1 MHDELIENMIIDRIN
16 SIDVIAERLP
26 VIVIVHRITDFSV
39 VYMSPQG
46 LELLG
51 ITLEEIREMK
61 AEYRARFFNIDDW
74 DDYAPK
80 IKKLLVAN
88 DMNESITYL
97 QQVKLAAH
105 DKWEWYM
112 SATRLFMQNEAGD
125 PILTITTATSI
136 GDMKHLSLKAE
147 RLLEENTF
155 LRNNYQKFS
164 TLGKREKEILKM
176 VALGKSS
183 PDIGDELYIASA
195 TVDAH
200 RKNIKKKL
208 SISSHYDFTQYA
220 RAFDLI

>member
-1 MHDELIENMIIDRIN
+1 MHDERMESMINDRIN
-16 SIDVIAERLP
+16 SIDEIADQLP
-26 VIVIVHRITDFSV
+26 VIVIIHSIIDFSV

-46 LELLG
+46 LALLG
-51 ITLEEIREMK
+51 VTLEEIQQMK
-61 AEYRARFFNIDDW
+61 ADYGKRFFNMDDW

-80 IKKLLVAN
+80 IKKLLTENNMA
-88 DMNESITYL
+88 ESITYL
-97 QQVKLAAH
+97 QQVKLAAT
-105 DKWEWYM
+105 DKWAWYM
-112 SATRLFMQNEAGD
+112 SATQLFMQNEVGD
-125 PILTITTATSI
+125 PIMTITTATSI
-136 GDMKHLSLKAE
+136 GDMKYLSLKAE
-147 RLLEENTF
+147 RLLEENSF

-164 TLGKREKEILKM
+164 TLGKREKEILKL

-183 PDIGDELYIASA
+183 PEIGAQLYIASA

>member
-1 MHDELIENMIIDRIN
+1 MHDERIDSMIIDRIN
-16 SIDVIAERLP
+16 SIDLIAQQLP
-26 VIVIVHRITDFSV
+26 VIIIIHSIADFSV

-51 ITLEEIREMK
+51 VTLDEIQQMK
-61 AEYRARFFNIDDW
+61 SDYRKRFFNIEDW
-74 DDYAPK
+74 DDYVPK
-80 IKKLLVAN
+80 IKKLLTEN
-88 DMNESITYL
+88 DMTKSITYL
-97 QQVKLAAH
+97 QQVKLAGNE
-105 DKWEWYM
+105 KWEWYM
-112 SATRLFMQNEAGD
+112 SASQIFMQNEAGD
-125 PILTITTATSI
+125 PIMTITTATCI
-136 GDMKHLSLKAE
+136 GDMKYLSLKAE
-147 RLLEENTF
+147 RLLEENNF

-164 TLGKREKEILKM
+164 TLGKREKEILKL

-183 PDIGDELYIASA
+183 PDIGEQLFIASA